1 MKTLRIAIAALTV
14 LCFSPLAHAQDDP
27 KRTAAAAEMLDAM
40 HADQLITKI
49 MEAQKENITKMIGTR
64 LPKNLPPDTQ
74 KKVDDAVS
82 SSVDALFKTLTWESL
97 KADFIRI
104 NAEAYTEQELKDQ
117 TAFYKTP
124 SGQKMV
130 EKLPDIQTKTAAI
143 IHDRIMAAMPQL
155 QTTIRDAIQAS
166 VAAPS
171 NPAPAPKQ

>member
-1 MKTLRIAIAALTV
+1 MKTLRIAIVALTV
-14 LCFSPLAHAQDDP
+14 LCFTPLVRAQDDP

-49 MEAQKENITKMIGTR
+49 METQKENITKMIGTH

-74 KKVDDAVS
+74 KKIDDAVS

-97 KADFIRI
+97 KADFIKI

-130 EKLPDIQTKTAAI
+130 EKLPDIQTKTAEI

-171 NPAPAPKQ
+171 NQAPAPKQ